1 MFQKHTEEEGV
12 VCVEILSNNS
22 NSYSLLS
29 VHCVPDNNPIYA
41 LLDIV
46 IIYITFVIERKSIR
60 RLGINI
66 N

>member
-1 MFQKHTEEEGV
+1 MLRYLAIIV
-12 VCVEILSNNS
+12 IAIA
-22 NSYSLLS
+22 Y
-29 VHCVPDNNPIYA
+29 CVPDNNPIYA

>member
-1 MFQKHTEEEGV
+1 MLRYLAI
-12 VCVEILSNNS
+12 ILYYYYS

-29 VHCVPDNNPIYA
+29 VPCVPDNNSIYA
-41 LLDIV
+41 LLGIV

-60 RLGINI
+60 RLSVNI